1 MGCEGAAALRRARHD
16 GGRSDP
22 RRDRES
28 PPAGQERLGHL
39 AHAHRRRR
47 QARDGARVESPRA
60 VIRRAADVA
69 ALLAGFATLAIVLLV
84 SYDVL
89 MRYFFDRPQLF
100 VDEVASF
107 LQVLVIFGGA
117 AYTFRVGGH
126 VRVDLITGILRP
138 AVRGW
143 LRLGTLLLG
152 VVFLAVVIWVTTHSA
167 YTAYSYGRVS
177 AVMLYPLWLPMAFVP
192 AGLALME
199 LAMLVALVRQV
210 KLALGPAARRDEVA
224 PDQDG

>member
-1 MGCEGAAALRRARHD
+1 M
-16 GGRSDP
+16 
-22 RRDRES
+22 
-28 PPAGQERLGHL
+28 
-39 AHAHRRRR
+39 
-47 QARDGARVESPRA
+47 
-60 VIRRAADVA
+60 IRRAADVA

-100 VDEVASF
+100 VDELASF

-117 AYTFRVGGH
+117 AYTFRVGSH
-126 VRVDLITGILRP
+126 VRVDLITGLLRP
-138 AVRGW
+138 AARAW
-143 LRLGTLLLG
+143 LRLGTLGLG
-152 VVFLAVVIWVTTHSA
+152 VVFLAVVIWVTTQSA

-177 AVMLYPLWLPMAFVP
+177 AVMLYPLWLPMGFVP